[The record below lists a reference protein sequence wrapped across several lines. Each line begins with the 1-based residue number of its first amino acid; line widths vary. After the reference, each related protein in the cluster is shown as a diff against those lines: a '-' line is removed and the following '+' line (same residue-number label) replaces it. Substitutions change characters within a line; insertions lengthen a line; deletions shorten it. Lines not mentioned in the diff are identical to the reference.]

1 MKLTFGPVTWSRSD
15 KLKTQTRPLSRTFF
29 VVLGLMIIPVSH
41 ANAQTYEQSAR
52 YVSPVDESLTIRSIS
67 LLPITDNVEGIYA
80 RHIADQLTT
89 LMRGSHRWNFIET
102 PEDTNFPSITSL
114 EESPPD
120 FQKATSKLKADSFM
134 TAVASRGPAG
144 LSVRLDL
151 FLKSDGRLLAQ
162 QTLRDYKRFE
172 ISDLKSQIRRMYGKL
187 LTDIPYDGLILSRQQ
202 NRVTINLG
210 KADGIKADQLITA
223 VQIISV
229 QRHPKFGFLIS
240 SDKEIL
246 GRIKITQVDETLSFG
261 TIISEKERGAIQK
274 LAKISGVVPIQYP
287 DLELV
292 DENGNSLLNQPDAAV
307 AFGDHPREW
316 LPTKSPSFGEV
327 GLRLGLGQFGT
338 NANVDGVPNLEAKDS
353 LFPQLSGHAE
363 LWLNSQWTIRA
374 DLMNS
379 VITTGNPRSG
389 SSPGKLNQSV
399 SRYALAGQYNFLLKG
414 DYFGPKFFVQSGFA
428 QYKNSADDSQ
438 PRAFTSV
445 SYSGLMLGFGGAF
458 PITPDKN
465 WSVSGQLNVFVFPSV
480 SQSPSISDG
489 SPSNNMN
496 EFSVDVRRKI
506 AENLWLVGGLQY
518 SLYMT
523 TFKGASTDNATS
535 ISQRLTVLSGG
546 VDWSF

>member
-15 KLKTQTRPLSRTFF
+15 KLKTQTLQLSRTFF
-29 VVLGLMIIPVSH
+29 VALVLLMISVSH
-41 ANAQTYEQSAR
+41 AYAQTYEQSAR

-120 FQKATSKLKADSFM
+120 FQKATFKLKADSFM

-210 KADGIKADQLITA
+210 KADGIKSDQLITA

-292 DENGNSLLNQPDAAV
+292 DENGNALLNQPDAAV
-307 AFGDHPREW
+307 AFGDHPLDVW
-316 LPTKSPSFGEV
+316 SPE
-327 GLRLGLGQFGT
+327 
-338 NANVDGVPNLEAKDS
+338 
-353 LFPQLSGHAE
+353 
-363 LWLNSQWTIRA
+363 
-374 DLMNS
+374 
-379 VITTGNPRSG
+379 
-389 SSPGKLNQSV
+389 
-399 SRYALAGQYNFLLKG
+399 
-414 DYFGPKFFVQSGFA
+414 
-428 QYKNSADDSQ
+428 
-438 PRAFTSV
+438 
-445 SYSGLMLGFGGAF
+445 
-458 PITPDKN
+458 
-465 WSVSGQLNVFVFPSV
+465 
-480 SQSPSISDG
+480 
-489 SPSNNMN
+489 
-496 EFSVDVRRKI
+496 
-506 AENLWLVGGLQY
+506 
-518 SLYMT
+518 
-523 TFKGASTDNATS
+523 
-535 ISQRLTVLSGG
+535 
-546 VDWSF
+546 